1 MAPFPKNDLTP
12 FQSCSVKCIILS
24 TTHELFEL
32 KELMRTLDM
41 EVERVFVQ
49 ERPMHPRFF
58 LGTGKIEEVKEYLE
72 EHEEIEAIV
81 VNAELKPAQLYYL
94 EKELKRSVYDRI
106 NLILEIFTRNAHSRE
121 AKLQVELAELKYQIP
136 FIREYIHTAKKGEHP
151 GFMAGGE
158 YAVDD
163 YYLFIR
169 RRITRIQREL
179 ERIRKDREAKR
190 KARRK
195 KGFCLVS
202 IAGYTNAGKSTL
214 LNALSGE
221 HVLVE
226 DRMFSTLSTTTRR
239 INSKR
244 KILITDTVGFIK
256 DLPPWMVSAFRATL
270 EEVFESDALLLI
282 LDVSDPP
289 DVMRAKLKASEEVL
303 FPDIGGTPIILV
315 LNKMDKVSPEELEMR
330 INMIENGKYRAIVP
344 ISALSG
350 QNLDILVDEIERAFS
365 SEVRMELILPNSPE
379 TESFLSWLYENAIVV
394 SVERSEEI
402 KVTVECREDVGERI
416 ARRVEELGGSIYE
429 KPEVYK

>member
-1 MAPFPKNDLTP
+1 VN
-12 FQSCSVKCIILS
+12 SIILS
-24 TTHELFEL
+24 TTPELSEL

-41 EVERVFVQ
+41 EVERIFVQ
-49 ERPMHPRFF
+49 ERTMHPKFF
-58 LGTGKIEEVKEYLE
+58 FGAGKTEEVKEYLE
-72 EHEEIEAIV
+72 EHEEIESVV
-81 VNAELKPAQLYYL
+81 VNAELKPAQPYYL
-94 EKELKRSVYDRI
+94 EKELKRRVYDRI

-121 AKLQVELAELKYQIP
+121 AKLQVELADLKYQIP

-190 KARRK
+190 KARK
-195 KGFCLVS
+195 EKGFYLVS

-221 HVLVE
+221 NILVE

-244 KILITDTVGFIK
+244 KILITDTVGFIR

-270 EEVFESDALLLI
+270 EEVFESDLVLLI
-282 LDVSDPP
+282 LDVSDPA
-289 DVMRAKLKASEEVL
+289 DVMIEKLKASEDVL

-315 LNKMDKVSPEELEMR
+315 LNKMDKIDPEELEMKKNLIKDGR
-330 INMIENGKYRAIVP
+330 YRAIVP

-350 QNLDILVDEIERAFS
+350 LNLDVLVNEIEKIFS
-365 SEVRMELILPNSPE
+365 PEIRMEITMPNSPE
-379 TESFLSWLYENAIVV
+379 SESLLSWIYENADVV
-394 SVERSEEI
+394 DVERSEKI
-402 KVTVECREDVGERI
+402 RVIVECDEDVMGKIEERVGVVGGEM
-416 ARRVEELGGSIYE
+416 
-429 KPEVYK
+429 KPINTPYD